1 MDYAIHSS
9 GGGVGG
15 GGGVAPSG
23 GRRHGRF
30 RWAWHLRPTG
40 VYKQPIHGNV
50 VRHSRIGLGGFG
62 RSMRQTREKGWMG
75 SSAGPSL
82 GVG

>member
-1 MDYAIHSS
+1 VYKRQQM
-9 GGGVGG
+9 
-15 GGGVAPSG
+15 GGGVAPG
-23 GRRHGRF
+23 
-30 RWAWHLRPTG
+30 
-40 VYKQPIHGNV
+40 PIHGNV
-50 VRHSRIGLGGFG
+50 VRRSRIGLGRFG